1 MYVCT
6 YISNSLVVI
15 LTRLREMKGNF
26 LESSNS
32 AMTAVGELPMYDH
45 AGAIIL
51 MEFDDQNLV

>member
-1 MYVCT
+1 
-6 YISNSLVVI
+6 
-15 LTRLREMKGNF
+15 MKGNF